1 MTVAAQIICYSV
13 ADGENAD
20 TKIAA
25 QIGGS
30 VSVLP
35 GHPPSLSVTPF
46 IG

>member
-30 VSVLP
+30 AHVLLTFP
-35 GHPPSLSVTPF
+35 RYSG
-46 IG
+46 

>member
-25 QIGGS
+25 QIGGYRMVRRCRS
-30 VSVLP
+30 DGL
-35 GHPPSLSVTPF
+35 
-46 IG
+46 